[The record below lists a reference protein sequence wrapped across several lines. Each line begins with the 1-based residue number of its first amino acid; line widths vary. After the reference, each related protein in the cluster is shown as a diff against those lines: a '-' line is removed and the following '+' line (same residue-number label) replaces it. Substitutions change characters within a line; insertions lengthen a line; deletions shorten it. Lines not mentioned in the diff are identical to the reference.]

1 MNQARKREILTKLV
15 EVIRSDKVTVDQAA
29 DMIDAALDAALAGQ
43 LAEIKRQCIEV
54 LSMTHTKGDEPDS
67 S

>member
-15 EVIRSDKVTVDQAA
+15 EVIRSDKVTVDQAV

-54 LSMTHTKGDEPDS
+54 LSMTRTKGGPDS

>member
-1 MNQARKREILTKLV
+1 MNQARNREILTKLV

-54 LSMTHTKGDEPDS
+54 LSMTHTKGD
-67 S
+67 

>member
-54 LSMTHTKGDEPDS
+54 LSMTHTKGGPDS